1 MVEIKDHFSRARQLY
16 TDWSEEEMYSLVNY
30 TIISRWILLLSYCF
44 GPFVLWDNEEREGKG
59 LPSLL
64 TIHPYSSLFHSHW
77 NEFLSLESRWID
89 TLSSIQGTR
98 SPITAPYTNVYIK
111 KGKCDKL
118 RKWGKSTVEWEY
130 CKTIDWSLADKQIE
144 GLALIESDETSLKR
158 RLRTIV
164 VKENPFSG

>member
-1 MVEIKDHFSRARQLY
+1 MPSLFLLFLLAPLLSALPNSPRHFGESCSLCECFVEY
-16 TDWSEEEMYSLVNY
+16 TDRDVSLPFRPYAQAATPYDSSEDA
-30 TIISRWILLLSYCF
+30 C
-44 GPFVLWDNEEREGKG
+44 
-59 LPSLL
+59 
-64 TIHPYSSLFHSHW
+64 
-77 NEFLSLESRWID
+77 
-89 TLSSIQGTR
+89 LSSCMRDEVGSEWGTNEVRRCKSCKAAVYGLVGGRNVFTCELYDNLQGTR

-118 RKWGKSTVEWEY
+118 H
-130 CKTIDWSLADKQIE
+130 KQIE

>member
-1 MVEIKDHFSRARQLY
+1 MPSLFLLFLLAPLLSALPNSPRHFGESCSLCECFVEY
-16 TDWSEEEMYSLVNY
+16 TDRDVSLPFRPYAQAATPYDSSEDA
-30 TIISRWILLLSYCF
+30 C
-44 GPFVLWDNEEREGKG
+44 
-59 LPSLL
+59 
-64 TIHPYSSLFHSHW
+64 
-77 NEFLSLESRWID
+77 
-89 TLSSIQGTR
+89 LSSCMRDESCKAAVYGLVGGRNVFTCELYDNLQGTR

-118 RKWGKSTVEWEY
+118 H
-130 CKTIDWSLADKQIE
+130 KQIE